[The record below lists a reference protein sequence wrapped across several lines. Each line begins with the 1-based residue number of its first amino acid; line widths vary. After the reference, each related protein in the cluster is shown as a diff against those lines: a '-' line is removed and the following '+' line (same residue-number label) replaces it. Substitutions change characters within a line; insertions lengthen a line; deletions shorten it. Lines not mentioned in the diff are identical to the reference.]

1 MSPDLNAICDIV
13 EKVTDR
19 RLDRSQVTENTSYLA
34 DLGLTSIQTVDLI
47 MKLED
52 RFGIEVEDTDLVKIR
67 TIGQT
72 LAYLKARTGTA

>member
-1 MSPDLNAICDIV
+1 MSADIATICSIV
-13 EKVTDR
+13 EKVIGR
-19 RLDRSQVTENTSYLA
+19 PLDRSQINENTSYLG

-52 RFGIEVEDTDLVKIR
+52 RFGVEVEDTDLMKIR

-72 LAYLKARTGTA
+72 LAYINARTGSG